1 MPSSPLDPDQVR
13 KLATELQEFNSDL
26 QSKAA
31 ALRQRIEQVRAS
43 ASPESLATVSEELD
57 ASLKALER
65 FMQIADAQTP
75 KALERAQR
83 IEEKLRKTPGT
94 P

>member
-1 MPSSPLDPDQVR
+1 
-13 KLATELQEFNSDL
+13 
-26 QSKAA
+26 
-31 ALRQRIEQVRAS
+31 VRAS

-65 FMQIADAQTP
+65 FMQIADSQTP